1 MLWVWV
7 PATLWRRDIF
17 NRECGPVGL
26 CKCRPRWG
34 LARSTRRA
42 KGKARYLYH
51 TQCSSPSTLIFA
63 LEDRAAGRQLRLG
76 ILRFPNA
83 DSFPVAL
90 HPVGPRWIDEYIEKM
105 EDVLSVYERPYSPV
119 HPVVCLD
126 EKPVSLHADVRPA
139 RPMVPGH
146 SIRRD
151 NEYKRNG
158 TANIFAVVEPKAGRH
173 FTRATPDRS
182 GLQFALLV
190 RDIVTAYPSARTIH
204 LVMDNL
210 NIHRK
215 KSLTDHLGA
224 AQADYL
230 WSRLGVHY
238 TPKHGS
244 WLNQAEI
251 ELSLISRQCLGK
263 RRIPTL
269 ERLQSETR
277 AWTQKADHQRLRIQ
291 WRFTRKNARQKF
303 GYLKNVSMRSQ
314 T

>member
-1 MLWVWV
+1 MW
-7 PATLWRRDIF
+7 
-17 NRECGPVGL
+17 CVGEL
-26 CKCRPRWG
+26 D
-34 LARSTRRA
+34 
-42 KGKARYLYH
+42 
-51 TQCSSPSTLIFA
+51 
-63 LEDRAAGRQLRLG
+63 E
-76 ILRFPNA
+76 
-83 DSFPVAL
+83 
-90 HPVGPRWIDEYIEKM
+90 EYIEKM
-105 EDVLSVYERPYSPV
+105 EDVLSIYERPYSAA

-146 SIRRD
+146 CIRRD

-215 KSLTDHLGA
+215 KSLSGHLGP

-230 WSRLGVHY
+230 WSRLRVHY

-291 WRFTRKNARQKF
+291 WHFTRKNARQKF
-303 GYLKNVSMRSQ
+303 RYLKNVSMRSK